1 MTRHRRARTRSA
13 GITLVEILIS
23 ILIMG
28 IGLISVASL
37 FPIAL
42 LRVRDAQRNQRS
54 VLLAKSA
61 ESEILARDM
70 LNLQWFTSSYY
81 PYDPFVMEGSVQG
94 GVNLTAFPGYGPGLP
109 ICYDPLWWEV
119 VDQSRGLN
127 PSNFD
132 GRFAAATDTKG
143 DSTVRNL
150 NEPAPS
156 AYGLPRLT
164 NFMSIANPTVQ
175 TMANYGV
182 IWPFTY
188 PIGTANSVDVCG
200 QIFASQ
206 DDPVLQKDGPPNQRN
221 PQYAGVGSPII
232 PAFNPVNLGNG
243 VIVPQTSNDWQY
255 SWMFTGRR
263 TDLNDLTVY
272 NGDLVLF
279 QNRPFG
285 IAPVRTLNGGALNV
299 PIGERVVEAVF
310 GYGAA
315 VNPTININGGSYGIG
330 DARVVLLRWPA
341 SQEDPK
347 GLSPGHW
354 IADVTYERYQAQL
367 TAKFGPQRYP
377 GQRCYWYRIAK
388 VDPASVDPIV
398 PGYRR
403 KIVTLATPVQAR
415 TLITPGGE
423 PVYANVALIQP
434 YVVNV
439 IPRVFY
445 SR

>member
-1 MTRHRRARTRSA
+1 MIRHSRVRSSSA

-70 LNLQWFTSSYY
+70 LNLQWFTNSYY
-81 PYDPFVMEGSVQG
+81 AYDPFAMEGIQG
-94 GVNLTAFPGYGPGLP
+94 GANLAAFPGYGPGLP

-119 VDQSRGLN
+119 VDQSRGVN

-132 GRFAAATDTKG
+132 GRFGAATDLKG
-143 DSTVRNL
+143 NAMVRSTA
-150 NEPAPS
+150 NEQSPS
-156 AYGLPRLT
+156 AFGLPRLT
-164 NFMSIANPTVQ
+164 NFMSVANPAVQ
-175 TMANYGV
+175 NLANYGV

-188 PIGTANSVDVCG
+188 PIGTVNSPDVGG

-206 DDPVLQKDGPPNQRN
+206 DDPVLQKDGPPSAQN

-232 PAFNPVNLGNG
+232 PAFTPINQGNG
-243 VIVPQTSNDWQY
+243 VILPQTSNDWQY

-263 TDLNDLTVY
+263 TDVNDLTVY
-272 NGDLVLF
+272 NGEIVLF
-279 QNRPFG
+279 QNRAFG
-285 IAPVRTLNGGALNV
+285 IAPVSTPNGGALNV
-299 PIGERVVEAVF
+299 PIGERVVEAIF
-310 GYGAA
+310 GYSTA
-315 VNPTININGGSYGIG
+315 VNPYININGGSYGIG
-330 DARVVLLRWPA
+330 DARIVLLRWPA
-341 SQEDPK
+341 NQEDPK

-354 IADVTYERYQAQL
+354 IADVTYERYQSRL
-367 TAKFGPQRYP
+367 TSKFGPQNYP

-388 VDPASVDPIV
+388 VDPVSFDPIV

-403 KIVTLATPVQAR
+403 KIITLATPVQAK
-415 TLITPGGE
+415 TLITQGGE
-423 PVYANVALIQP
+423 PVYVNVALINP